1 MPASARSQA
10 RRFDGFAALPA
21 KRFRSVSNIRRVIP
35 SDRQALRTMQALSMR
50 RLGVEHYDEDVIEA
64 FIAQIGTMDDT
75 LLHDG
80 T

>member
-1 MPASARSQA
+1 
-10 RRFDGFAALPA
+10 
-21 KRFRSVSNIRRVIP
+21 
-35 SDRQALRTMQALSMR
+35 MR